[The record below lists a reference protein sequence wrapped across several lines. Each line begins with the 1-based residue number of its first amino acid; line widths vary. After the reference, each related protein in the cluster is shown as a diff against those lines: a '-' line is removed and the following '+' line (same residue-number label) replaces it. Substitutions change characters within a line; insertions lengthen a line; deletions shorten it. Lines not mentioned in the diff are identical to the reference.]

1 VVVTGDRLGRTIGYP
16 TANLRTESLCPGDG
30 VYAGVAVL
38 PDGLGEKV
46 AAIHIGGRPAVGSA
60 EHRVEAYLMA
70 ADGSAWRPGPAMPE
84 SGWACTLRLVGR
96 VRDIVTVDGLE
107 ALVGQI
113 GRDCERC
120 VEMVGGLLQA
130 GTQQDAVASE
140 PR

>member
-1 VVVTGDRLGRTIGYP
+1 VVVTGDRLGRTIGFP

-38 PDGLGEKV
+38 PDGERKV
-46 AAIHIGGRPAVGSA
+46 AAIHVGGRPAVGSA
-60 EHRVEAYLMA
+60 EHRVEAYLME
-70 ADGSAWRPGPAMPE
+70 ADGSRWEPGAGVPE

-113 GRDCERC
+113 ERDCGRC
-120 VEMVGGLLQA
+120 VGMVGGLLEA
-130 GTQQDAVASE
+130 GESTDAAASGS
-140 PR
+140 R